1 MKTRKSIRD
10 QVSPYMTSLLML
22 VVVLI
27 FAAVSVVGSAYM
39 RISRKADIT
48 SCTSLFG
55 LAAVTVVTD
64 RFNLHGKDY
73 DLTGEALQPSQTPLC
88 MIPAIAYN
96 GPLSKGT
103 FLDGGGRSY
112 VAVLADDVGKI
123 FSVSSA
129 ILEASQTA
137 VLQRQQQ
144 QQQPTPQDPLLL
156 QQEPTP
162 LQQQYYFP

>member
-1 MKTRKSIRD
+1 
-10 QVSPYMTSLLML
+10 MTSLLML

-27 FAAVSVVGSAYM
+27 FGAVSVVGSAYM
-39 RISRKADIT
+39 RVSRKADIT

-73 DLTGEALQPSQTPLC
+73 DLTGGTLQPSQTPLC
-88 MIPAIAYN
+88 MIPAISYN

-103 FLDGGGRSY
+103 FPDGAGRAY

-123 FSVSSA
+123 FSISSA
-129 ILEASQTA
+129 VLEATQA
-137 VLQRQQQ
+137 AMLQRQP
-144 QQQPTPQDPLLL
+144 QQQPTSTDLLL

-162 LQQQYYFP
+162 PQQQYYFP